1 MSMNPPRRRAP
12 PARRAARHLTLLAA
26 IGLLAGFTGAAGAV
40 GAAGASVP
48 ADAAGTSGSA
58 ARTATAAAASAATRA
73 APVASA
79 AGATL
84 SVNSAAAKTGGQGG
98 APLASR
104 APSAAE
110 ADSFAAFHHAL
121 FPDAAPPSP
130 RWHISRA
137 KGQRRWQVVAELDST
152 PEPARAGLC
161 RLQRSSFHY
170 DERARKDQRWSDG
183 GAASVSPPASA
194 SASALSLNSSSS
206 SAANSNAAVAAAAAS
221 ASSLTYVWLAR
232 GAVCTTPQPGQS
244 GQPALLL
251 PALSDAVAVALLRGQ
266 AELLTR
272 ARLLFAGNT
281 SCARLRA
288 LDFTLQALGP
298 APAGATGG
306 GTMYELRYRS
316 DRDNEARVA
325 VRQHRAELTAWNVS
339 CPAP

>member
-1 MSMNPPRRRAP
+1 M
-12 PARRAARHLTLLAA
+12 
-26 IGLLAGFTGAAGAV
+26 
-40 GAAGASVP
+40 
-48 ADAAGTSGSA
+48 
-58 ARTATAAAASAATRA
+58 
-73 APVASA
+73 
-79 AGATL
+79 
-84 SVNSAAAKTGGQGG
+84 SVNSATAKTGGQAG

-104 APSAAE
+104 APNAAE

-121 FPDAAPPSP
+121 LPDAAPPSP
-130 RWHISRA
+130 RWRISRA

-170 DERARKDQRWSDG
+170 DERARKDQRWSAGDG
-183 GAASVSPPASA
+183 GAASA
-194 SASALSLNSSSS
+194 SS
-206 SAANSNAAVAAAAAS
+206 SAANSTSASTSTSTSASASTSTSTSPS

-232 GAVCTTPQPGQS
+232 GAVCTTPQPGQP

-251 PALSDAVAVALLRGQ
+251 PALSDAAAVALLRGQ

-298 APAGATGG
+298 APAGAAGG
-306 GTMYELRYRS
+306 GAMYELRYRS

>member
-1 MSMNPPRRRAP
+1 MLPAMSVNPPRRRAP
-12 PARRAARHLTLLAA
+12 AARGAGRHLTLLAA
-26 IGLLAGFTGAAGAV
+26 IGLLAGVAGAAGAV

-48 ADAAGTSGSA
+48 ADAAGTSASA
-58 ARTATAAAASAATRA
+58 ARTATAAAARTAGL
-73 APVASA
+73 
-79 AGATL
+79 AGA
-84 SVNSAAAKTGGQGG
+84 
-98 APLASR
+98 PPASR

-121 FPDAAPPSP
+121 YPDAAPPSP
-130 RWHISRA
+130 RWRISRA
-137 KGQRRWQVVAELDST
+137 KGQRRWQVLAELDST

-170 DERARKDQRWSDG
+170 DERARKDQRWSAGDG
-183 GAASVSPPASA
+183 GAASA
-194 SASALSLNSSSS
+194 SASASASSLNSGSN
-206 SAANSNAAVAAAAAS
+206 SAANSTSALAS
-221 ASSLTYVWLAR
+221 ASNSNSNSTYVWLAR
-232 GAVCTTPQPGQS
+232 GAVCTTPQPGQP
-244 GQPALLL
+244 GQPALLQ
-251 PALSDAVAVALLRGQ
+251 PALSDAAAVALLRGQ

-298 APAGATGG
+298 APAGAAGAG
-306 GTMYELRYRS
+306 AMYELRYRS

-325 VRQHRAELTAWNVS
+325 VRQHRAELTAWNVN

>member
-1 MSMNPPRRRAP
+1 MSKHPPRQRAPAVRRAG
-12 PARRAARHLTLLAA
+12 RHLTLLAA
-26 IGLLAGFTGAAGAV
+26 IGLLGGFAGTAGAV
-40 GAAGASVP
+40 GAAVASVP
-48 ADAAGTSGSA
+48 ADAAGPSGSA
-58 ARTATAAAASAATRA
+58 AGTATAAAAKAGGL
-73 APVASA
+73 
-79 AGATL
+79 AGA
-84 SVNSAAAKTGGQGG
+84 
-98 APLASR
+98 PPASR

-130 RWHISRA
+130 RWRISRA
-137 KGQRRWQVVAELDST
+137 KGQRRWQVVAELDSA

-170 DERARKDQRWSDG
+170 DARARKDQRWSAGDG
-183 GAASVSPPASA
+183 SAAMASA
-194 SASALSLNSSSS
+194 SASAG
-206 SAANSNAAVAAAAAS
+206 AAAAAAAAAS
-221 ASSLTYVWLAR
+221 NLTYVWLAR
-232 GAVCTTPQPGQS
+232 GAVCTTPQPGQP

-251 PALSDAVAVALLRGQ
+251 PALSDAAAVALLRGQ

-288 LDFTLQALGP
+288 LGFTLQALGP
-298 APAGATGG
+298 APAGAAGG
-306 GTMYELRYRS
+306 GAMYELRYRS